1 MADISLSSPEEASTA
16 FQVSDRPAAVR
27 FTYSHPG
34 QSRFRQRLI
43 RSVERL
49 SGRDALQ
56 ALYLDWARH
65 GRRDDE
71 TVFDAALRLLEV
83 RLDLRGADPARVPGD
98 GGLLIVANHPFGILD
113 GLAMGQ
119 LAMHLRGN
127 AQILTNSLLC
137 QVPEIAPHLLPV
149 DFSGTPEARRL
160 TSTTRRRAAELLADG
175 KVVVMFPAGGIA
187 TANSPVIGRALDAE
201 WHPFVGRLATIPG
214 VTTLPAHFAGQNSRL
229 FQIASHLSY
238 PLRVSLI
245 FHETRRRMGRQL
257 PVVLGEPVS
266 ASELAQLPRGEV
278 ANVLRR
284 RTMMLSTDQNRR
296 GTWDPD
302 EVFQWPSHV
311 KW

>member
-1 MADISLSSPEEASTA
+1 MAESSFTSADHA
-16 FQVSDRPAAVR
+16 PADYSGPDTPIAVR
-27 FTYSHPG
+27 FTYSHSG
-34 QSRFRQRLI
+34 QSRFRRGLI

-56 ALYLDWARH
+56 SLYLDWART
-65 GRRDDE
+65 GRRQGE
-71 TVFDAALRLLEV
+71 TVFDAALRLLDV
-83 RLDLRGADPARVPGD
+83 TLAFQGTDLGRVPRD

-119 LAMHLRGN
+119 IAMRLRGN
-127 AQILTNSLLC
+127 GHILTNSLLC

-160 TSTTRRRAAELLADG
+160 TSATRRRAVDLLAEG

-187 TANSPVIGRALDAE
+187 TANSPVIGQACDAE
-201 WHPFVGRLATIPG
+201 WHPFTGRLATIPG
-214 VTTLPAHFAGQNSRL
+214 VTTLPVHFQGQNSRL

-245 FHETRRRMGRQL
+245 FHETRRRMGRAL
-257 PVVLGEPVS
+257 PVVLGEPIP
-266 ASELAQLPRGEV
+266 ATELERLPRGDV
-278 ANVLRR
+278 AAFLRR
-284 RTMMLSTDQNRR
+284 RTMELSARPMR
-296 GTWDPD
+296 DPD
-302 EVFQWPSHV
+302 EVYRWPKHV

>member
-1 MADISLSSPEEASTA
+1 MADVTFSSPDEASAA
-16 FQVSDRPAAVR
+16 FQVTNAPAAVR
-27 FTYSHPG
+27 FTYSHAG

-65 GRRDDE
+65 GRRDGE

-83 RLDLRGADPARVPGD
+83 QLDLRGADPSRVPQE

-119 LAMHLRGN
+119 LAMRLRGN

-187 TANSPVIGRALDAE
+187 TANAPVKGAAHDAE
-201 WHPFVGRLATIPG
+201 WHPFVGRLATIAG
-214 VTTLPAHFAGQNSRL
+214 VTTLPVHFAGQNSRL

-238 PLRVSLI
+238 PLRVALI
-245 FHETRRRMGRQL
+245 FHETRRRMGRGL
-257 PVVLGEPVS
+257 PVVLGEPIT
-266 ASELAQLPRGEV
+266 ASELQLLPRLEV
-278 ANVLRR
+278 ASTLRR
-284 RTMMLSTDQNRR
+284 RTMRLSADRDRR
-296 GTWDPD
+296 KAWDPD
-302 EVFQWPSHV
+302 EVFNWPSHV